1 MASVT
6 SLTASVHQRLATAL
20 SATLPTADADPL
32 LRRSDRADYQA
43 NGILAL
49 AKKAKAN
56 PRELATQVVAR
67 VESGEL
73 IGEIEVSGPGFLN
86 ITLTDRAITQN
97 LAARYADD
105 TGRLGVPTAE
115 RPGTTVID
123 YAQPN
128 VAKEMHVGHLRS
140 AVIGDAVVQILEF
153 TGENVVRRHHIGD
166 WGTQFGMLIQ
176 YLDEHPHEL
185 DHKDARVSGEEAM
198 SNLDR
203 LYKAARKLFD
213 SDEEFKTRAR
223 RRVVDLQAGDPHTLA
238 TWQKFV
244 DESKIYFFSVFEK
257 LDMEVRDADIVGE
270 SGYNDMLDETC
281 RLLEES
287 GVAVRSEGAL
297 CVFFDDVKGPDGN
310 PVPLIVKKSDGGYGY
325 AATDLSAIRDR
336 VFHLKAN
343 SLLYVVDARQSL
355 HFKMVFET
363 ARRAGWLNDDDVK
376 AFQLAFGTVLGKDG
390 KPFKTREGET
400 IRLVDLLDEAI
411 DRATAV
417 VREKAEKVGLTE
429 EEIVENGRYVGI
441 GAVKYADLSTSAVR
455 DYKFDLDQMVSLNG
469 DTSVYLQYA
478 YARIQS
484 ILRKAGEA
492 GPAAHPELEL
502 APAERAL
509 GLHLDQFGE
518 AVAEVA
524 ESYEPHKLAAYL
536 FRLATLLTSFY
547 DQCPVLKAES
557 PAQVENRLFLVDLT
571 ARTLHRG
578 MALLATR
585 TPSPHA
591 PPPGYRPPAA
601 GRVALRHPRPG
612 RCRCLPLQ
620 SLAWRPFPIRCPSW
634 RPTRAGVCSGLNS
647 RFRRGG

>member
-6 SLTASVHQRLATAL
+6 SLSHSVEQRLASAL
-20 SATLPTADADPL
+20 TATLPEAAGADPL
-32 LRRSDRADYQA
+32 LRRSDRADFQA

-56 PRELATQVVAR
+56 PRELATQVVAQ
-67 VESGEL
+67 VVTGDV

-86 ITLTDRAITQN
+86 VTVTDKAITEN
-97 LAARYADD
+97 LAARYAD
-105 TGRLGVPTAE
+105 TARLGVPHAAH
-115 RPGTTVID
+115 PGTTVVD

-140 AVIGDAVVQILEF
+140 AVIGDAVVQLLEF
-153 TGENVVRRHHIGD
+153 TGESVVRRHHIGD

-185 DHKDARVSGEEAM
+185 DHKDADGVSGEEAM

-213 SDEEFKTRAR
+213 ADEEFKTRAR
-223 RRVVDLQAGDPHTLA
+223 RRVVDLQAGEPQTLA
-238 TWQKFV
+238 IWQKFV
-244 DESKIYFFSVFEK
+244 DESKIYFFSVFDK
-257 LDMEVRDADIVGE
+257 LDMEISDPDIVGE
-270 SGYNDMLDETC
+270 SGYNDMLHETC

-287 GVAVRSEGAL
+287 GVAVRSDGAL
-297 CVFFDDVKGPDGN
+297 CVFFDDIKGPDGN
-310 PVPLIVKKSDGGYGY
+310 PVPLIVQKSDGGFGY

-336 VFHLKAN
+336 VFNLKADT
-343 SLLYVVDARQSL
+343 LLYVVDARQSL

-363 ARRAGWLNDDDVK
+363 ARRAGWLNDDVT
-376 AFQLAFGTVLGKDG
+376 ARQLAFGTVLGKDG

-400 IRLVDLLDEAI
+400 VKLVDLLDEAVE
-411 DRATAV
+411 RATAV
-417 VREKAEKVGLTE
+417 VAEKREKVGLTDE
-429 EEIVENGRYVGI
+429 EVVENGRFVGV

-484 ILRKAGEA
+484 ILRKSEDAR
-492 GPAAHPELEL
+492 PVAHPELAL

-509 GLHLDQFGE
+509 GLHLDQFAETVLE
-518 AVAEVA
+518 AAA
-524 ESYEPHKLAAYL
+524 AYEPHKLAAYL
-536 FRLATLLTSFY
+536 YQLASLLTTFY
-547 DQCPVLKAES
+547 DQCPVLKAET
-557 PAQVENRLFLVDLT
+557 PELKENRLFLIDLT

-578 MALLATR
+578 MALLGIR
-585 TPSPHA
+585 TPEK
-591 PPPGYRPPAA
+591 
-601 GRVALRHPRPG
+601 L
-612 RCRCLPLQ
+612 
-620 SLAWRPFPIRCPSW
+620 
-634 RPTRAGVCSGLNS
+634 
-647 RFRRGG
+647 

>member
-6 SLTASVHQRLATAL
+6 SLSDSVQQHLASAL
-20 SATLPTADADPL
+20 SAALPEAAGADPL

-56 PRELATQVVAR
+56 PRELATQVV
-67 VESGEL
+67 SG
-73 IGEIEVSGPGFLN
+73 IVTGEVIADVEVSGPGFLN
-86 ITLTDRAITQN
+86 ITLADKAITEN

-105 TGRLGVPTAE
+105 TGRLGVPFAAH
-115 RPGTTVID
+115 PGTTVID

-140 AVIGDAVVQILEF
+140 AVIGDAMVRLLEF

-185 DHKDARVSGEEAM
+185 DHKESEVSGEEAM

-203 LYKAARKLFD
+203 LYKTARKLFD

-223 RRVVDLQAGDPHTLA
+223 RRVVDLQAGDEKTLA
-238 TWQKFV
+238 IWQKFV
-244 DESKIYFFSVFEK
+244 DESKIYFFSVFDK
-257 LDMEVRDADIVGE
+257 LDMEVRDPDIVGE
-270 SGYNDMLDETC
+270 SGYNDMLAETC

-297 CVFFDDVKGPDGN
+297 CVFFDDIKGPEGN
-310 PVPLIVKKSDGGYGY
+310 PVPLIVQKSDGGYGY

-336 VFHLKAN
+336 VFNLKA
-343 SLLYVVDARQSL
+343 STLLYVVDARQAL
-355 HFKMVFET
+355 HFRMVFET
-363 ARRAGWLNDDDVK
+363 ARRAGWLNDDVS
-376 AFQLAFGTVLGKDG
+376 AVQLAFGTVLGKDG

-400 IRLVDLLDEAI
+400 VKLENLLDEAVE
-411 DRATAV
+411 RATAV

-429 EEIVENGRYVGI
+429 DEIVENGRYVGV

-478 YARIQS
+478 YARIRS

-492 GPAAHPELEL
+492 RPVAHPELEL

-509 GLHLDQFGE
+509 GLHLDQFAE
-518 AVAEVA
+518 TVLEVA
-524 ESYEPHKLAAYL
+524 AAREPHKMAAYL
-536 FRLATLLTSFY
+536 YQLASLLTSFY
-547 DQCPVLKAES
+547 DQCPVLKADS

-571 ARTLHRG
+571 ARTLHQG
-578 MALLATR
+578 MALLGIR
-585 TPSPHA
+585 TPDK
-591 PPPGYRPPAA
+591 
-601 GRVALRHPRPG
+601 L
-612 RCRCLPLQ
+612 
-620 SLAWRPFPIRCPSW
+620 
-634 RPTRAGVCSGLNS
+634 
-647 RFRRGG
+647 

>member
-6 SLTASVHQRLATAL
+6 SLSDSVQQHLASALTATRPEAAG
-20 SATLPTADADPL
+20 ADPL

-56 PRELATQVVAR
+56 PRELAAEVV
-67 VESGEL
+67 SHITTGDL
-73 IGEIEVSGPGFLN
+73 IADVEVSGPGFLN
-86 ITLTDRAITQN
+86 ITIGDRAITAN

-105 TGRLGVPTAE
+105 TGRLGVPRSE
-115 RPGTTVID
+115 HPGTTVID

-140 AVIGDAVVQILEF
+140 AVIGDSVRQILEF
-153 TGENVVRRHHIGD
+153 AGETVVRRHHIGD

-185 DHKDARVSGEEAM
+185 DHKDAEVSGEEAM

-203 LYKAARKLFD
+203 LYKAARKKFD
-213 SDEEFKTRAR
+213 ADEEFKTRAR

-238 TWQKFV
+238 MWQKFV

-257 LDMEVRDADIVGE
+257 LDMDVRDPDIVGE
-270 SGYNDMLDETC
+270 SGYNDMLAETC

-297 CVFFDDVKGPDGN
+297 CVFFEDIKGPDGN
-310 PVPLIVKKSDGGYGY
+310 QVPLIVQKSDGGYGY

-336 VFHLKAN
+336 VFGLKAN
-343 SLLYVVDARQSL
+343 TLLYVVDARQSL

-363 ARRAGWLNDDDVK
+363 ARRAGWLNEDVT
-376 AFQLAFGTVLGKDG
+376 AQQLAFGTVLGKDG

-400 IRLVDLLDEAI
+400 VRLVDLLDEAI
-411 DRATAV
+411 DRASAV
-417 VREKAEKVGLTE
+417 VREKAQDLSE
-429 EEIVENGRYVGI
+429 EEIAERGAQVGI
-441 GAVKYADLSTSAVR
+441 GAVKYADLSTSANR

-484 ILRKAGEA
+484 ILRKAGDTR
-492 GPAAHPELEL
+492 PAARPELAL

-509 GLHLDQFGE
+509 GLHVDAFAE
-518 AVAEVA
+518 TVAEA
-524 ESYEPHKLAAYL
+524 AREYAPHKLTAYL
-536 FRLATLLTSFY
+536 YQLASLYTSFY
-547 DQCPVLKAES
+547 DKCPVLKAET
-557 PAQVENRLFLVDLT
+557 PEQVENRLFLCDVT

-578 MALLATR
+578 MALLGIR
-585 TPSPHA
+585 TPE
-591 PPPGYRPPAA
+591 R
-601 GRVALRHPRPG
+601 L
-612 RCRCLPLQ
+612 
-620 SLAWRPFPIRCPSW
+620 
-634 RPTRAGVCSGLNS
+634 
-647 RFRRGG
+647 

>member
-1 MASVT
+1 MAPVT
-6 SLTASVHQRLATAL
+6 SLSDSVQQHLASALAA
-20 SATLPTADADPL
+20 SLPEAAGADPL
-32 LRRSDRADYQA
+32 LRRSDRADFQA

-56 PRELATQVVAR
+56 PRELAAQVVSR
-67 VESGEL
+67 VVTGDV
-73 IGEIEVSGPGFLN
+73 IQDVEVSGPGFLN
-86 ITLTDRAITQN
+86 VTVTDRAITEN
-97 LAARYADD
+97 LAARAADPE
-105 TGRLGVPTAE
+105 GRLGVPRAE

-140 AVIGDAVVQILEF
+140 AVIGDSVVQLLEF
-153 TGENVVRRHHIGD
+153 TGESVVRRHHIGD

-185 DHKDARVSGEEAM
+185 DHEGARVSGEEAM

-238 TWQKFV
+238 MWQKFV

-257 LDMEVRDADIVGE
+257 LDMEIRDADIVGE
-270 SGYNDMLDETC
+270 SGYNDMLAETC

-310 PVPLIVKKSDGGYGY
+310 PVPLIVQKSDGGYGY

-336 VFHLKAN
+336 VFNLKADT
-343 SLLYVVDARQSL
+343 LLYVVDARQSL

-363 ARRAGWLNDDDVK
+363 ARRAGWLNDDVK
-376 AFQLAFGTVLGKDG
+376 AHQLAFGTVLGKDG

-400 IRLVDLLDEAI
+400 VKLVDLLDEAI
-411 DRATAV
+411 ERASAV
-417 VREKAEKVGLTE
+417 VREKAQDLSE
-429 EEIVENGRYVGI
+429 EEIAERGAQVGV
-441 GAVKYADLSTSAVR
+441 GAVKYADLSTSASR

-478 YARIQS
+478 YARIRS

-492 GPAAHPELEL
+492 RPQAHPELALHE
-502 APAERAL
+502 AERAL
-509 GLHLDQFGE
+509 GLHIDAFAQT
-518 AVAEVA
+518 VAEAAA
-524 ESYEPHKLAAYL
+524 EYAPHKLAAYL
-536 FRLATLLTSFY
+536 YQLASLYTSFY
-547 DQCPVLKAES
+547 DKCPVLKAGTPE
-557 PAQVENRLFLVDLT
+557 QVENRLFLCDTT
-571 ARTLHRG
+571 ARTLHQG
-578 MALLATR
+578 MALLGIR
-585 TPSPHA
+585 TPE
-591 PPPGYRPPAA
+591 R
-601 GRVALRHPRPG
+601 L
-612 RCRCLPLQ
+612 
-620 SLAWRPFPIRCPSW
+620 
-634 RPTRAGVCSGLNS
+634 
-647 RFRRGG
+647 

>member
-6 SLTASVHQRLATAL
+6 SLTASVHQRLTTAL

-67 VESGEL
+67 VESGET
-73 IGEIEVSGPGFLN
+73 IKEIEVSGPGFLN
-86 ITLTDRAITQN
+86 ITLTDKAITEN
-97 LAARYADD
+97 LAARYADAD
-105 TGRLGVPTAE
+105 ARLGVPLAE
-115 RPGTTVID
+115 HPGTTVID

-185 DHKDARVSGEEAM
+185 DHKDSQVSGEEAM

-257 LDMEVRDADIVGE
+257 LDMEIRDADIVGE

-297 CVFFDDVKGPDGN
+297 CVFFDDIKGPDGN

-492 GPAAHPELEL
+492 SPAAHPELEL

-518 AVAEVA
+518 TLAEVA
-524 ESYEPHKLAAYL
+524 QSYEPHKLASYL
-536 FRLATLLTSFY
+536 FKLATLLTTFY
-547 DQCPVLKAES
+547 DQCPVLKADT
-557 PAQVENRLFLVDLT
+557 PAQTENRLFLVDLT

-578 MALLATR
+578 MALLGIR
-585 TPSPHA
+585 TPDK
-591 PPPGYRPPAA
+591 
-601 GRVALRHPRPG
+601 L
-612 RCRCLPLQ
+612 
-620 SLAWRPFPIRCPSW
+620 
-634 RPTRAGVCSGLNS
+634 
-647 RFRRGG
+647 

>member
-6 SLTASVHQRLATAL
+6 SLRDSVQQHLASAL
-20 SATLPTADADPL
+20 SAALPEAAGADPL

-56 PRELATQVVAR
+56 PRELATQVV
-67 VESGEL
+67 SG
-73 IGEIEVSGPGFLN
+73 IVTGEVIADVEVSGPGFLN
-86 ITLTDRAITQN
+86 ITVADRAITEN

-105 TGRLGVPTAE
+105 TARLGVPYAAH
-115 RPGTTVID
+115 PGTTVID

-140 AVIGDAVVQILEF
+140 AVIGDAMVRLLEF
-153 TGENVVRRHHIGD
+153 TGETVVRRHHIGD

-185 DHKDARVSGEEAM
+185 DHKESEVSGQEAM

-203 LYKAARKLFD
+203 LYKTARKLFD

-223 RRVVDLQAGDPHTLA
+223 RRVVDLQAGDEKTLA
-238 TWQKFV
+238 IWQKFV
-244 DESKIYFFSVFEK
+244 DESKIYFFSVFDK
-257 LDMEVRDADIVGE
+257 LDMEVRDPDIVGE
-270 SGYNDMLDETC
+270 SGYNDMLAETC
-281 RLLEES
+281 RLLEDS

-297 CVFFDDVKGPDGN
+297 CVFFDDIKGPEGN
-310 PVPLIVKKSDGGYGY
+310 PVPLIVQKSDGGYGY

-336 VFHLKAN
+336 VFNLKA
-343 SLLYVVDARQSL
+343 STLLYVVDARQAL
-355 HFKMVFET
+355 HFRMVFET
-363 ARRAGWLNDDDVK
+363 ARRAGWLNDDVT
-376 AFQLAFGTVLGKDG
+376 AVQLAFGTVLGKDG

-400 IRLVDLLDEAI
+400 VKLEGLLDEAVE
-411 DRATAV
+411 RATAV

-429 EEIVENGRYVGI
+429 DEIVENGRYVGV

-478 YARIQS
+478 YARVQS

-492 GPAAHPELEL
+492 RPAAHPELAL

-509 GLHLDQFGE
+509 GLHLDQFAE
-518 AVAEVA
+518 TVHEVA
-524 ESYEPHKLAAYL
+524 AAREPHKMAAYL
-536 FRLATLLTSFY
+536 YQLASLLTTFY
-547 DQCPVLKAES
+547 DQCPVLKADS
-557 PAQVENRLFLVDLT
+557 PAQVANRLFLVDLT
-571 ARTLHRG
+571 ARTLHEG
-578 MALLATR
+578 MALLGIR
-585 TPSPHA
+585 TPSK
-591 PPPGYRPPAA
+591 
-601 GRVALRHPRPG
+601 L
-612 RCRCLPLQ
+612 
-620 SLAWRPFPIRCPSW
+620 
-634 RPTRAGVCSGLNS
+634 
-647 RFRRGG
+647 

>member
-1 MASVT
+1 MAPVT
-6 SLTASVHQRLATAL
+6 SLSDSVNQQLSSAI
-20 SATLPTADADPL
+20 SATLPEASADPL
-32 LRRSDRADYQA
+32 LRRSDRADFQA

-56 PRELATQVVAR
+56 PRELATQVVAK
-67 VESGEL
+67 VESGDV
-73 IGEIEVSGPGFLN
+73 IKDIEVSGPGFLN
-86 ITLTDRAITQN
+86 VTITDRAITET
-97 LAARYADD
+97 LAARYAD
-105 TGRLGVPTAE
+105 TARLGVPQAE

-153 TGENVVRRHHIGD
+153 TGESVVRRHHIGD

-185 DHKDARVSGEEAM
+185 DHKDTQVSGEEAM

-203 LYKAARKLFD
+203 LYKTARKLFD

-223 RRVVDLQAGDPHTLA
+223 RRVVDLQAGDPKTLA
-238 TWQKFV
+238 IWQKFV

-257 LDMEVRDADIVGE
+257 LDMEIRDPDIVGE
-270 SGYNDMLDETC
+270 SGYNDMLAETC

-297 CVFFDDVKGPDGN
+297 CVFFDDIKGPDGN
-310 PVPLIVKKSDGGYGY
+310 RVPLIVQKSDGGYGY

-336 VFHLKAN
+336 VFNLKAN
-343 SLLYVVDARQSL
+343 TLLYVVDARQSL

-363 ARRAGWLNDDDVK
+363 ARRAGWLNDDVK
-376 AFQLAFGTVLGKDG
+376 AIQLAFGTVLGKDG

-400 IRLVDLLDEAI
+400 VKLVDLLDEAV
-411 DRATAV
+411 DRATTV

-429 EEIVENGRYVGI
+429 AEIVENGQYVGV

-484 ILRKAGEA
+484 ILRKAGDA
-492 GPAAHPELEL
+492 RPTAHPDLAL

-509 GLHLDQFGE
+509 GLHLDQF
-518 AVAEVA
+518 AASVQEVA
-524 ESYEPHKLAAYL
+524 EAYEPHKLAAYL
-536 FRLATLLTSFY
+536 YQLASHLTTFY
-547 DQCPVLKAES
+547 DQCQVLSADNSRELT
-557 PAQVENRLFLVDLT
+557 ENRLFLVDLT
-571 ARTLHRG
+571 ARTLHKG
-578 MALLATR
+578 MGLLGIR
-585 TPSPHA
+585 TPEK
-591 PPPGYRPPAA
+591 
-601 GRVALRHPRPG
+601 L
-612 RCRCLPLQ
+612 
-620 SLAWRPFPIRCPSW
+620 
-634 RPTRAGVCSGLNS
+634 
-647 RFRRGG
+647 

>member
-6 SLTASVHQRLATAL
+6 SLSHSVEQHLSSAISAAVPEAS
-20 SATLPTADADPL
+20 ADPL
-32 LRRSDRADYQA
+32 LRRSDRADFQA

-56 PRELATQVVAR
+56 PRELATQVVAN
-67 VESGEL
+67 VVTGDL

-86 ITLTDRAITQN
+86 VTVTDRAITEN
-97 LAARYADD
+97 LAARYADPE
-105 TGRLGVPTAE
+105 RLGVPHAPQ
-115 RPGTTVID
+115 PGTTVID

-140 AVIGDAVVQILEF
+140 AVIGDATVQILEF
-153 TGENVVRRHHIGD
+153 TGERVVRRHHIGD

-185 DHKDARVSGEEAM
+185 DHKDTRVSGEEAM

-213 SDEEFKTRAR
+213 ADEEFKTRAR

-257 LDMEVRDADIVGE
+257 LDMEIRDEDIVGE
-270 SGYNDMLDETC
+270 SGYNDMLAETC

-297 CVFFDDVKGPDGN
+297 CVFFDDVKGPDGK
-310 PVPLIVKKSDGGYGY
+310 PVPLIVQKSDGGYGY

-336 VFHLKAN
+336 VFRIKA
-343 SLLYVVDARQSL
+343 STLLYVVDARQSL

-363 ARRAGWLNDDDVK
+363 ARRAGWLNEDVK
-376 AFQLAFGTVLGKDG
+376 AHQLAFGTVLGKDG

-400 IRLVDLLDEAI
+400 VKLVDLLDEAV

-417 VREKAEKVGLTE
+417 VRDKAEKVGLSE
-429 EEIVENGRYVGI
+429 QEIEENGRFVGV

-455 DYKFDLDQMVSLNG
+455 DYKFDLDQMVSLSG

-492 GPAAHPELEL
+492 RPAARPELEL

-518 AVAEVA
+518 TVSEAAAEYA
-524 ESYEPHKLAAYL
+524 PHKLAAYL
-536 FRLATLLTSFY
+536 YQLASHLTTFY
-547 DQCPVLKAES
+547 DQCHVLS
-557 PAQVENRLFLVDLT
+557 PDNAPEVVENRLFLVDLT

-578 MALLATR
+578 MALLGIR
-585 TPSPHA
+585 TPE
-591 PPPGYRPPAA
+591 R
-601 GRVALRHPRPG
+601 L
-612 RCRCLPLQ
+612 
-620 SLAWRPFPIRCPSW
+620 
-634 RPTRAGVCSGLNS
+634 
-647 RFRRGG
+647 